1 MYNKSCSG
9 NINSVVPT
17 TFYVPCVSAERRKLV
32 ELRAGLEKE
41 RNAIEKAKEENEAAR
56 DSLEEEWERCM
67 V

>member
-1 MYNKSCSG
+1 MA
-9 NINSVVPT
+9 PT
-17 TFYVPCVSAERRKLV
+17 AFCFPRVCAERRKLV

-41 RNAIEKAKEENEAAR
+41 RKAIEKAKEENEAAR